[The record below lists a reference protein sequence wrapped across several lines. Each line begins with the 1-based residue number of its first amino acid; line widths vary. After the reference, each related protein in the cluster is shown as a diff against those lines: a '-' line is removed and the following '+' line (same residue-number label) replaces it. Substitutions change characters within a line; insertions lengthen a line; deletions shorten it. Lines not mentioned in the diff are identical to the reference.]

1 MSQTLLRL
9 EEACIAEMANF
20 PYFSGV
26 KILVTGATGMVGSEV
41 VGQAIADPKI
51 EQITALLRRP
61 LKVEHPKPKT
71 VLHQNFLDYSGLE
84 HIFREVGACLWCLG
98 IAQSLVSKEEYH
110 KITYDY
116 AVAGA
121 QAMLA
126 ANPEITFL
134 FLSGLGADS
143 TEKSRVLFARVKG
156 MTENAL
162 RAMPFKKLHIAR
174 PGGIKPTHPKE
185 HTPLAERLWLPFYPL
200 FNWLRPD
207 YFITSEELAKGMI
220 RVVKRGSD
228 NVIVGNGELKK
239 V

>member
-1 MSQTLLRL
+1 
-9 EEACIAEMANF
+9 MANF
-20 PYFSGV
+20 PYFSTV

-41 VGQAIADPKI
+41 VRQALIDPEI

-61 LKVEHPKPKT
+61 LKVEHPKLKT
-71 VLHQNFLDYSGLE
+71 VLHQNFLNYSGLADV
-84 HIFREVGACLWCLG
+84 FRAQDACLWCLG
-98 IAQSLVSKEEYH
+98 ISQSQVSKEEYH
-110 KITYDY
+110 KITYDH

-162 RAMPFKKLHIAR
+162 RKLPFKKFYIAR

-185 HTPLAERLWLPFYPL
+185 HAPFIEKIWLPLFPL
-200 FNWLRPD
+200 FNFLRPTM
-207 YFITSEELAKGMI
+207 FITSEELARGMLRVLKEGSSKTIIDNAELKGM
-220 RVVKRGSD
+220 S
-228 NVIVGNGELKK
+228 L
-239 V
+239 